1 MNKKKKMCFQ
11 QYLRCVITYIDVSSV
26 RTLHYAVS
34 ADYVDNFVTTIR
46 DTFVHPLVSFTDI
59 IYSLDSRPYFQL
71 I

>member
-1 MNKKKKMCFQ
+1 MNKKKKACLQ
-11 QYLRCVITYIDVSSV
+11 QYLRCVITYTDVSSV

-34 ADYVDNFVTTIR
+34 ADYVDNFVKMIR

-59 IYSLDSRPYFQL
+59 IYSLDSRRFFQL